1 MRPALLPLILAAV
14 AARAQEPPP
23 PAAPAELRL
32 TQDEAVERA
41 LVAAPALVRLQAL
54 VGAADAQS
62 DAARAQR
69 WPQLELGA
77 GYQRRSEVPE
87 LAIFS
92 PTGNPAQPAER
103 VVVFPNIQD
112 NWRVRAGL
120 SLPLYTGGRTRGEIE
135 SADESRAAA
144 DFDLRAGRADLV
156 LETKRAYWALV
167 TAREDARVLKES
179 MRAYDA
185 HLADAGNREQVGM
198 AARNEVLAVQV
209 ERDRARAIRQAVAI
223 AQPGDTVLVAGKGHE
238 AWQETGSVKLPFDD
252 LVQARIALGVAA

>member
-1 MRPALLPLILAAV
+1 MRPALLPFLLAAA
-14 AARAQEPPP
+14 AARAQQPPP
-23 PAAPAELRL
+23 PPAPAELRL

-41 LVAAPALVRLQAL
+41 LAEAPALVRLQAL

-69 WPQLELGA
+69 WPHVELGA

-87 LAIFS
+87 LAIFT
-92 PTGNPAQPAER
+92 PTGDPTQPVER

-156 LETKRAYWALV
+156 LETQTALPGYCSPTAARPSGSARRSRSASSTRAGK
-167 TAREDARVLKES
+167 ARVLKP
-179 MRAYDA
+179 
-185 HLADAGNREQVGM
+185 G
-198 AARNEVLAVQV
+198 VQN
-209 ERDRARAIRQAVAI
+209 
-223 AQPGDTVLVAGKGHE
+223 LVAGE
-238 AWQETGSVKLPFDD
+238 ARAS
-252 LVQARIALGVAA
+252 